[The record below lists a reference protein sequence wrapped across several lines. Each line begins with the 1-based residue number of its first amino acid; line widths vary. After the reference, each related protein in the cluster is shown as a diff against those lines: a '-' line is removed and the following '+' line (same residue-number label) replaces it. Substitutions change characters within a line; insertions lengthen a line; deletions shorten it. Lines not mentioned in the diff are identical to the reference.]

1 MNHQVTKYTK
11 FLLGVLC
18 VLVVDLAPG
27 AVHADEGDIPAGKFG
42 LYSGVRQNLGD
53 LADRYGWGYVL
64 GIDAHYHFLATPD
77 QSLSLG
83 LAWST
88 SFGRFGAEMRDTVDS
103 PMRLVEMNLGL
114 RLRRS
119 LSENTPR
126 FAVVSAGGT
135 IMRTSVP
142 VPPDEDRLY
151 LGGYAGIGYEQFVLG
166 RNLLNVDAR
175 YGLLGSGPASV
186 TVVAGLGFSEGS
198 SKAVAFA
205 SIALFI
211 AGALF
216 LQNI

>member
-1 MNHQVTKYTK
+1 LNLRVLRA
-11 FLLGVLC
+11 FAALLL
-18 VLVVDLAPG
+18 LAPG
-27 AVHADEGDIPAGKFG
+27 AAAADEGDIPAGKFG
-42 LYSGVRQNLGD
+42 LYSGVRQNIGD

-64 GIDAHYHFLATPD
+64 GIEAHYHPTRPG

-88 SFGRFGAEMRDTVDS
+88 TFGRFGAEMEDTVDT
-103 PMRLVEMNLGL
+103 PMRLVEMSLGL

-119 LSENTPR
+119 LSENVPR

-135 IMRTSVP
+135 VLRTSVP
-142 VPPDEDRLY
+142 VPPDEERLY
-151 LGGYAGIGYEQFVLG
+151 LGAYAGIGYEQFVLG
-166 RNLLNVDAR
+166 RNLLTVDAR
-175 YGLLGSGPASV
+175 YGLVGTGPASV
-186 TVVAGLGFSEGS
+186 TVVAGLGFAQGS